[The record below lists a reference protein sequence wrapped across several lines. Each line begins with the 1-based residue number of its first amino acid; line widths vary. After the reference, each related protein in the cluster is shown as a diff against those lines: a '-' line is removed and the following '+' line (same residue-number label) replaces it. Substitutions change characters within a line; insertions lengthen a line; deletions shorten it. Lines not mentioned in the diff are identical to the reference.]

1 LTQSVGI
8 HYPFGQEAF
17 GPNEIRQSAMKFEK
31 AHPPGLDAT
40 DLAILDLLQRNCKQ
54 ALTEIGKQVGLTASS
69 VVERIKKLEDA
80 DVVRGYVALVDAR
93 ALGKDVTAFIGVS
106 ISHPR
111 AFEPFEKEVERAADV
126 LECHHVT
133 GQHTLKVKTEN
144 TETLEQLIDQIRRIE
159 GVTRTETMVVLS
171 TIAERARIAV
181 DILEAPHPR
190 RGRRAATRARRNGES
205 DA

>member
-1 LTQSVGI
+1 
-8 HYPFGQEAF
+8 
-17 GPNEIRQSAMKFEK
+17 MKYERSG
-31 AHPPGLDAT
+31 ADHPLDAT

-54 ALTEIGKQVGLTASS
+54 PLAEIGKHVGLTASS

-80 DVVRGYVALVDAR
+80 GVVRGYVATVDAR

-111 AFEPFEKEVERAADV
+111 AFDAFEKEIEQAPDV

-133 GQHTLKVKTEN
+133 GGHTLMLKVKTES
-144 TETLEQLIDQIRRIE
+144 TETLEQLIDLIRRID

-171 TIAERARIAV
+171 THTERTRITLDAN
-181 DILEAPHPR
+181 DAPLPR
-190 RGRRAATRARRNGES
+190 RSRRGARARRSES
-205 DA
+205 DV

>member
-1 LTQSVGI
+1 
-8 HYPFGQEAF
+8 
-17 GPNEIRQSAMKFEK
+17 MKFERS
-31 AHPPGLDAT
+31 ANPVDAT

-54 ALTEIGKQVGLTASS
+54 PLAEIGKQVGLTAPS

-80 DVVRGYVALVDAR
+80 GIVRGYVALLDAR
-93 ALGKDVTAFIGVS
+93 AVGQDVTAFIGVS

-111 AFEPFEKEVERAADV
+111 AFEPFEKEVERAFDV

-133 GQHTLKVKTEN
+133 GQHTLMLKVKTES

-171 TIAERARIAV
+171 THTERTQV
-181 DILEAPHPR
+181 PLDVHEAPLPR
-190 RGRRAATRARRNGES
+190 RSRRVRRAAEPE
-205 DA
+205 

>member
-1 LTQSVGI
+1 
-8 HYPFGQEAF
+8 
-17 GPNEIRQSAMKFEK
+17 MKFEK
-31 AHPPGLDAT
+31 TSTPDLDAT

-54 ALTEIGKQVGLTASS
+54 ALAEIGKQVGLTASS

-80 DVVRGYVALVDAR
+80 GVVRGYVALVDAR
-93 ALGKDVTAFIGVS
+93 AVGKDVTAFIGVS

-111 AFEPFEKEVERAADV
+111 AFEPFEKEIESAADV

-133 GQHTLKVKTEN
+133 GQHTMMKVKTES

-171 TIAERARIAV
+171 THTERTRIAL
-181 DILEAPHPR
+181 DAFEAPLPR
-190 RGRRAATRARRNGES
+190 RNRRPARPRRHEEP

>member
-1 LTQSVGI
+1 
-8 HYPFGQEAF
+8 
-17 GPNEIRQSAMKFEK
+17 MKFERSSS
-31 AHPPGLDAT
+31 PDLDAT

-54 ALTEIGKQVGLTASS
+54 ALAEIGKHVGLTASS

-80 DVVRGYVALVDAR
+80 GVVRGYVALVDAR
-93 ALGKDVTAFIGVS
+93 TLGKDVTAFIGVS

-111 AFEPFEKEVERAADV
+111 AFEPFEKEIESAADV

-133 GQHTLKVKTEN
+133 GQHTLMMKVKTES

-171 TIAERARIAV
+171 THTERTRIVV
-181 DILEAPHPR
+181 DALEAPLPR
-190 RGRRAATRARRNGES
+190 RTRRTPRSRKQGET
-205 DA
+205 DV